1 MKLIIATILGILE
14 IVIRG
19 PLDAVFGFF
28 GWGRSLTRNV
38 IDEIAQDQ
46 HEAHWKREFLAD
58 KQREKTS
65 RNPFLNPSKPKSMQ
79 WGRSSQ
85 SRKSKP

>member
-19 PLDAVFGFF
+19 PLDAVFGFL

-46 HEAHWKREFLAD
+46 HEAHWKREFLAE
-58 KQREKTS
+58 KQQEKS
-65 RNPFLNPSKPKSMQ
+65 RNPFLNPSKTKTMQ

-85 SRKSKP
+85 NRK

>member
-19 PLDAVFGFF
+19 PLDAILGFF

-46 HEAHWKREFLAD
+46 HEARWKREFLAE
-58 KQREKTS
+58 KQLEKAS
-65 RNPFLNPSKPKSMQ
+65 RNPFLNPPKTKTMQ
-79 WGRSSQ
+79 WGCSSQ
-85 SRKSKP
+85 NRKSKP

>member
-1 MKLIIATILGILE
+1 MKLVIATILGILE

-19 PLDAVFGFF
+19 PLDALLGFF
-28 GWGRSLTRNV
+28 GWSRSLTHDV

-46 HEAHWKREFLAD
+46 HEANWRREFLAE
-58 KQREKTS
+58 KQLEKTS
-65 RNPFLNPSKPKSMQ
+65 RNPFLNQTKTRTMQ

-85 SRKSKP
+85 NRKSKP